1 MKIDVLN
8 ILAVEE
14 AVEAFTKCCGAHRWV
29 ERMVAARPFRD
40 KEGLFEVAENVWYSC
55 EEADWLE
62 AFTHHP
68 KIGNIDS
75 LAKKF
80 ANTKAWAG
88 NEQKGV
94 ASASREVLERLAA
107 GNEAYEKK
115 FGFIFIV
122 CATGKSAAEMLAL
135 LEARIGNSYED
146 ELKIAMGEQHKIT
159 LIRLN
164 KLLAMSQITTHV
176 LDTAQ
181 GKPAEGIRISL
192 QRPTGSEKWET
203 ITSGITNDDG
213 RIPDFLPSGQT
224 IEPGIYRMLFETGV
238 YFEKNGVQ
246 GFYPEVP
253 VIFEIR
259 DTEHYHI
266 PLLLNP
272 FGYSTY
278 RGS

>member
-1 MKIDVLN
+1 MEAE
-8 ILAVEE
+8 LAQLE
-14 AVEAFTKCCGAHRWV
+14 FSKCCGARNWV
-29 ERMVAARPFRD
+29 AQMVALRPFDDRD
-40 KEGLFEVAENVWYSC
+40 GLLKAAERIWYACS
-55 EEADWLE
+55 EADWLE

-68 KIGNIDS
+68 KIGDIDS

-80 ANTKAWAG
+80 ASTQAWAG

-94 ASASREVLERLAA
+94 QSASMDVLQRLAK
-107 GNEAYEKK
+107 GNSEYEKK

-122 CATGKSAAEMLAL
+122 CATGKSAAEMLSL
-135 LEARIGNSYED
+135 LEQRIGNSYED

-176 LDTAQ
+176 LDTAK

-192 QRPTGSEKWET
+192 QKPIGKDQWEN
-203 ITSGITNDDG
+203 ITSGVTNSDG
-213 RIPDFLPSGQT
+213 RIADFLPAEQQ
-224 IEPGIYRMLFETGV
+224 IAPGMYRMLFETGA
-238 YFEKNGVQ
+238 YFEKNGEK

-253 VIFEIR
+253 VIFEIT
-259 DTEHYHI
+259 DLEHYHI

>member
-1 MKIDVLN
+1 MNIKELN
-8 ILAVEE
+8 TLAE
-14 AVEAFTKCCGAHRWV
+14 AEAQQAFTKCCGAHNWAV
-29 ERMVAARPFRD
+29 QMVAARPFTD
-40 KEGLFEVAENVWYSC
+40 KENLLKAAESIWYNST
-55 EEADWLE
+55 EADWLE

-80 ANTKAWAG
+80 TNTKAWAG
-88 NEQKGV
+88 KEQQGV
-94 ASASREVLERLAA
+94 ESASRDILERLAK
-107 GNEAYEKK
+107 GNNDYEKK

-122 CATGKSAAEMLAL
+122 CATGKSAAAMLAL
-135 LEARIGNSYED
+135 LEARIGNNDED

-176 LDTAQ
+176 LDTSK
-181 GKPAEGIRISL
+181 GMPAEGIRISL
-192 QRPTGSEKWET
+192 QKPTGPEQWET
-203 ITSGITNDDG
+203 ITSGITNKDG
-213 RIPDFLPSGQT
+213 RIADFLPAGQV
-224 IEPGIYRMLFETGV
+224 IEPGIYRMLFETKN
-238 YFEKNGVQ
+238 YFDQHDVKS
-246 GFYPEVP
+246 FYPEVP
-253 VIFEIR
+253 VIFEIM

>member
-1 MKIDVLN
+1 MTIERLN
-8 ILAVEE
+8 KLLPEQAGS
-14 AVEAFTKCCGAHRWV
+14 AFTKCCGAHNWV
-29 ERMVAARPFRD
+29 AKMVAGRPYQN
-40 KEGLFEVAENVWYSC
+40 KEALLKAAESIWYNSS
-55 EEADWLE
+55 EADWLE

-68 KIGNIDS
+68 KIGDIDS

-94 ASASREVLERLAA
+94 HSASRDILERLAK
-107 GNEAYEKK
+107 GNDEYEQK
-115 FGFIFIV
+115 FGFIFII
-122 CATGKSAAEMLAL
+122 CATGKSAAEMLSL
-135 LEARIGNSYED
+135 LEDRIGNSYED

-176 LDTAQ
+176 LDTSQ

-192 QRPTGSEKWET
+192 QKPIGPDRWET
-203 ITSGITNDDG
+203 ITSGVTNSDG
-213 RIPDFLPSGQT
+213 RIADFLPAEQV
-224 IEPGIYRMLFETGV
+224 IAPGIYRMLFETGS
-238 YFEKNGVQ
+238 YFAKNGVA
-246 GFYPEVP
+246 GFYPKVP
-253 VIFEIR
+253 VIFEIK